1 MSPDAITEDSVR
13 VALGDLLQANW
24 DPSNSQG
31 YDATDDESVTKRIDV
46 TLGTYSEDS
55 SPPTM
60 ALRDVSEVAEGGA
73 GYSSVK
79 ATGAGPIQTFQGRI
93 DLLTYVGAEDDLPE
107 NTQLLAKR
115 IGHEA
120 RAIIHDNAVGVMDSV
135 TGELLATSL
144 ACSRPR
150 VTPDPDLPGPH
161 FVGRQ
166 EVTYEI
172 NEDPPNRS

>member
-1 MSPDAITEDSVR
+1 MSEDITENSVR
-13 VALGDLLQANW
+13 VALGDLLQTNW

-31 YDATDDESVTKRIDV
+31 HDATDDESATKRINV

-55 SPPTM
+55 PVPTM
-60 ALRDVSEVAEGGA
+60 ALRDVSETPVGGS
-73 GYSSVK
+73 GYSSIK
-79 ATGAGPIQTFQGRI
+79 ATGAGPIQTSRGRI
-93 DLLTYVGAEDDLPE
+93 DLLTYVGADEDLPE

-120 RAIIHDNAVGVMDSV
+120 RAIIHDNAVGVMDPV

-150 VTPDPDLPGPH
+150 VTPDPNLPGPQ

-172 NEDPPNRS
+172 NEDPPDR

>member
-1 MSPDAITEDSVR
+1 MSADITEDSVR

-24 DPSNSQG
+24 DPTNSQG
-31 YDATDDESVTKRIDV
+31 YDATDDESVTKRINV

-55 SPPTM
+55 PVPTM
-60 ALRDVSEVAEGGA
+60 ALRDVSEIAEGGA
-73 GYSSVK
+73 GYSSIK
-79 ATGAGPIQTFQGRI
+79 ATGDGPIQTFRGRI
-93 DLLTYVGAEDDLPE
+93 DLLTYVGATEDLPE
-107 NTQLLAKR
+107 NTQLVAKR
-115 IGHEA
+115 IGFEA
-120 RAIIHDNAVGVMDSV
+120 QSIIHDNAVGVMDPV

-150 VTPDPDLPGPH
+150 VTPDPDLPGPQ

-172 NEDPPNRS
+172 NEDPPDR